1 MATTAAGGVQGV
13 LGLVIQ
19 EIPTGWSVESTR
31 FHGSNVVSFEAV
43 SGGHR
48 TLLIRAYLPLGVGPG
63 PL

>member
-1 MATTAAGGVQGV
+1 M
-13 LGLVIQ
+13 GLVIQ